1 MTPNQTLYLME
12 LQSELSRTPHRSR
25 GDRMA
30 VAEQHLGL
38 SHKTIY
44 RWLKDNTPHGDG
56 RKKRTDAGVRGVTR
70 DQLEKISAAL
80 VGSYRK
86 TGNRIM
92 TFDDAVEILRANG
105 EIDTTLSTGR
115 LAAILTEQGLHPSQL
130 VRPTPSVEQR
140 SLHPNHVMQVDA
152 SVCVAYYL
160 SNATGL
166 HVMDEKK
173 FYKNKP
179 GNLTRIQEERL
190 IRYVAADHY
199 THELLVRYYLGSECA
214 LSLTD
219 FLIYCFGQKQIHI
232 VHGVPFI
239 VQMDM
244 GSANTSAQT
253 LNYLKRM
260 QCEVIVHQRHNSR
273 ANGSVEKGHHL
284 WEIYFESKLTQA
296 RVTGL
301 DDLNLKA
308 EKVANH
314 LGATHVHS
322 RYKKPRHELWLTIQQ
337 EQLRLAPEEKFMRE
351 LVSTEVQKRTV
362 DNNLCISYATKT
374 LGSHDYDLRFVPG
387 VMPGAK
393 VDVVVNAF
401 RAPAI
406 DVAYTDADTGEIHW
420 MVVEHTARGE
430 DGRRLDAPVIG
441 QDMRS
446 GARGTVDHNRD
457 AVMKLAYGGD
467 TAEQAALN
475 KEKGALVFGGK
486 VNPFKPAEDAQLPT
500 YLPKRGT
507 ALDAEKR
514 EVEAKRLTVVEACK
528 RLRAA
533 LGTDYRPEVYAWVSQ
548 KFGEAG
554 VPEDQ
559 IEALTAQ
566 FRPSDVSPQDVAQGL
581 ADGTTGL
588 RLVGGA
594 R

>member
-1 MTPNQTLYLME
+1 MTPTQMHYLVE
-12 LQSELSRTPHRSR
+12 LQAALELTPQGQRAE
-25 GDRMA
+25 RMA
-30 VAEQHLGL
+30 LAELHMGV
-38 SHKTIY
+38 SAKTIY
-44 RWLKDNTPHGDG
+44 RWLKSHTPHGDG
-56 RKKRTDAGVRGVTR
+56 RKRRTDHGQRDVT
-70 DQLEKISAAL
+70 DQELMKIAAAL
-80 VGSYRK
+80 LGSYRK

-92 TFDDAVEILRANG
+92 TFETAVEILRAN
-105 EIDTTLSTGR
+105 DQLTTPLSTGR
-115 LAAILTEQGLHPSQL
+115 LSAILTEKGLHPSQL

-140 SLHPNHVMQVDA
+140 SLHPNHVGQVDA

-160 SNATGL
+160 SNAQGL
-166 HVMDEKK
+166 CVMDEKK

-179 GNLTRIQEERL
+179 NNLTRIQEDRL
-190 IRYVAADHY
+190 IRYTYADHY
-199 THELLVRYYLGSECA
+199 THQLLMRYYLGSESS

-219 FLIYCFGQKQIHI
+219 FLIYCFSQKQIHI

-239 VQMDM
+239 VQMDR
-244 GSANTSAQT
+244 GAANTSKQT
-253 LNYLKRM
+253 LQFLERM
-260 QCEVIVHQRHNSR
+260 QVQTMVHMTHNSR
-273 ANGSVEKGHHL
+273 ANGSVEKGNHIG
-284 WEIYFESKLTQA
+284 EVQFESRLSQHHIKDLA
-296 RVTGL
+296 
-301 DDLNLKA
+301 DLNLKA
-308 EKVANH
+308 EKWANWY
-314 LGATHVHS
+314 GSKNIHS
-322 RYKKPRHELWLTIQQ
+322 RYGKTRHDLWLTIQP
-337 EQLRLAPEEKFMRE
+337 EQLRIAPDEKFMRE

-446 GARGTVDHNRD
+446 GARGAVDHNRD

-475 KEKGALVFGGK
+475 KEKGALVFGGT

-566 FRPSDVSPQDVAQGL
+566 FRPSDVLPQDLAQGL